1 MQPTSDHAPSDRA
14 ACHEPARDDRLD
26 DRPAG
31 HVRPE
36 PVHRDRTIAL
46 GPDAELE
53 RVAGGGLPDLVGI
66 DAMPVRSLARREQV
80 EDRAGRRPRPADR
93 LRPPRL
99 DVPATLRMRPHPE
112 RGDDVGSFHPCSVGH
127 RSASGP
133 ARPGRIGVADPDAL
147 ASHCGTSRRRADAT
161 FRGGSMSLLLVPQ
174 EVGLDRVELWV
185 GALDEPDIDPAA
197 LSVGLAIPA
206 APAPTPIGAW
216 DGVVSAG
223 RRSIR
228 FRRLVI
234 DGLLP
239 RGRYRFE
246 LRLDG
251 RVVSDAVATTL
262 PERLPSLDERP
273 FTIMLG
279 SCFAQGGRRGGQCR
293 PGLRPAPGRR
303 PAGHQDPVRRPGLPG
318 PADPRVPRPHP
329 HPRRACASGT
339 SRTTRAP
346 GTRPAGS
353 ASSCGRAGRIS
364 ARTTTTSGTTPR
376 MPRSSPATPGPRT
389 AGPTGATRPGRCTTP
404 SSARSIA
411 PRRRFTVGDLS
422 VFVADTRLDRT
433 EGTDAF
439 ATDAQLERDR
449 DLDPRARADPAASSS
464 ASSCSPAGR
473 AGRVAGWTTGLAD
486 FGPYRR
492 LAEALAVGRALGRRS

>member
-1 MQPTSDHAPSDRA
+1 
-14 ACHEPARDDRLD
+14 
-26 DRPAG
+26 
-31 HVRPE
+31 
-36 PVHRDRTIAL
+36 
-46 GPDAELE
+46 
-53 RVAGGGLPDLVGI
+53 
-66 DAMPVRSLARREQV
+66 
-80 EDRAGRRPRPADR
+80 
-93 LRPPRL
+93 
-99 DVPATLRMRPHPE
+99 
-112 RGDDVGSFHPCSVGH
+112 
-127 RSASGP
+127 
-133 ARPGRIGVADPDAL
+133 
-147 ASHCGTSRRRADAT
+147 
-161 FRGGSMSLLLVPQ
+161 MSLLLVPH

-216 DGVVSAG
+216 DGIVSAG
-223 RRSIR
+223 PRSIR

-279 SCFAQGGRRGGQCR
+279 SCFARAADGAGNAGRAYAQ
-293 PGLRPAPGRR
+293 L
-303 PAGHQDPVRRPGLPG
+303 
-318 PADPRVPRPHP
+318 PADVQPDIKILCGDQVYLDQPTPNSWSIP
-329 HPRRACASGT
+329 TPSTACASDT

-353 ASSCGRAGRIS
+353 ASSCGRVGRIS
-364 ARTTTTSGTTPR
+364 PRTTTTSGTTPR

-411 PRRRFTVGDLS
+411 PRRRS
-422 VFVADTRLDRT
+422 PS
-433 EGTDAF
+433 
-439 ATDAQLERDR
+439 ATCR
-449 DLDPRARADPAASSS
+449 SSS
-464 ASSCSPAGR
+464 PTPGSIGPRGRTRSPR
-473 AGRVAGWTTGLAD
+473 T
-486 FGPYRR
+486 P
-492 LAEALAVGRALGRRS
+492 S